1 MADPFFRQQL
11 PGADRQVVVDGNVI
25 VAQVLNGARRHRVAH
40 VQIIA
45 FKDAFVL
52 FVKLAFVNASDEVVV
67 CAGTLAF
74 GSNKVNEA
82 GQCGTAGFRPVRVG
96 AAFGVFDQN
105 VAH

>member
-25 VAQVLNGARRHRVAH
+25 VAQVLNGARRH
-40 VQIIA
+40 QIIA